1 MATRLQDTDPVPA
14 NVIHPQQLFSALKT
28 VSNWYMLGFYLGL
41 PKHDLNDIEKDHQE
55 SDRRK
60 LEMVDRWLQST
71 STGSWEDVVK
81 ALCQIGE
88 KRVAERIRQ
97 EYIKGG
103 SKCSGGFR
111 GGSFGSYEP
120 PFVFSTHEIR
130 ANWISLTS

>member
-14 NVIHPQQLFSALKT
+14 NVIHPQQLLSALKT
-28 VSNWYMLGFYLGL
+28 VSDWYLLGFFFGL
-41 PKHDLNDIEKDHQE
+41 PKHDLNNIEKDHQDSE
-55 SDRRK
+55 RRK

-71 STGSWEDVVK
+71 PTASWEDVVN
-81 ALCQIGE
+81 ALWQMGE
-88 KRVAERIRQ
+88 KRVAETILQ

-120 PFVFSTHEIR
+120 PLRLF
-130 ANWISLTS
+130 